1 MKTGKQAGGY
11 VMSLG
16 EKIRSAPPE
25 FIRLWVTNI
34 WYSRDT
40 KICDVSLEDISFE
53 DLAIFL
59 ESAFHWNEVT
69 CKNFVQQVP
78 AEYAAKFLHA
88 ILVMDSEIQ
97 PILLA
102 SFEFRE
108 LPVRVIQNFLAEFVT
123 IRPLVRVHIF
133 YNMREG
139 TLRYL
144 FQVNPNLSLLQ
155 GMRIHQRIAIQS

>member
-1 MKTGKQAGGY
+1 MKTAKQAGGY
-11 VMSLG
+11 VMSLA

-25 FIRLWVTNI
+25 LIRLWVTNI
-34 WYSRDT
+34 WYSRDI

-59 ESAFHWNEVT
+59 ESAFHWNEAT

-108 LPVRVIQNFLAEFVT
+108 LPVRVIQNFLAEFVP

-133 YNMREG
+133 
-139 TLRYL
+139 
-144 FQVNPNLSLLQ
+144 
-155 GMRIHQRIAIQS
+155 II